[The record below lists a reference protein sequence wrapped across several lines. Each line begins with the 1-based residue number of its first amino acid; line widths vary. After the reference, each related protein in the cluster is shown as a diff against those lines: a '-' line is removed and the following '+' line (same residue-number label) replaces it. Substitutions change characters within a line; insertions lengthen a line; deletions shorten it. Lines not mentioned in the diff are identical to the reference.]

1 MSSRTLKSLMQEAK
15 EADAEVSNLESS
27 NAFLRKEIHEL
38 REHAKEKADAAL
50 KAENAQLREELKLV
64 FGRFYSPRELMAYQ
78 SFTKQHAKCRKT
90 RVQSQLI
97 PYVKQSNCGVGITST
112 VVCPICGKSKDITD
126 ISVW

>member
-15 EADAEVSNLESS
+15 EADAMVSNLELA
-27 NAFLRKEIHEL
+27 NVELRQEVLEL
-38 REHAKEKADAAL
+38 REHAKEKAEAAL
-50 KAENAQLREELKLV
+50 KAENAQLREEMKLV
-64 FGRFYSPRELMAYQ
+64 FGRFYSPRELKAYQ

-90 RVQSQLI
+90 RVQSQPI
-97 PYVKQSNCGVGITST
+97 PYVKQSNFGVGITST